1 MEILFEIDGIEFTL
15 FDIIIVIFAVF
26 LLIRKLFM
34 FDIEIYSEIFPC
46 LGNKNHCR
54 CDNQRL
60 NPTFPYKSQEQNS
73 NDKRKENIN

>member
-34 FDIEIYSEIFPC
+34 FDIEIYSEIFPSEI
-46 LGNKNHCR
+46 R
-54 CDNQRL
+54 IIAAVIISD
-60 NPTFPYKSQEQNS
+60 
-73 NDKRKENIN
+73 